1 MKNINFLTE
10 EFKTQNNVKT
20 YQDIINN
27 SFLNNETKKEYL
39 SHFKLY
45 ENYIADKNRNE
56 ILASYKEN
64 REANLF
70 NLYSPDNAWEY
81 ITNNKNLSDAT
92 KKQRLKQFINIL
104 RKATSDASLIYKGN
118 LPKNTKS
125 KIKHYITNDELINY
139 TNYLKSK
146 GLFETLLI
154 VELLYKF
161 GFRIGALAKV
171 KVKNLSKDN
180 NLILIEKNSQIIKKN
195 LLEETANKLRQ
206 LIKAQKASKMII
218 FFFQKNSPM
227 MNIKEV
233 NF

>member
-1 MKNINFLTE
+1 M
-10 EFKTQNNVKT
+10 
-20 YQDIINN
+20 
-27 SFLNNETKKEYL
+27 
-39 SHFKLY
+39 
-45 ENYIADKNRNE
+45 
-56 ILASYKEN
+56 
-64 REANLF
+64 F
-70 NLYSPDNAWEY
+70 NLYSPGNALEY

-104 RKATSDASLIYKGN
+104 RKATSDAYIIYKGN
-118 LPKNTKS
+118 LPKNTKT
-125 KIKHYITNDELINY
+125 KIQHYITNDELINY

-154 VELLYKF
+154 VELLLKF
-161 GFRIGALAKV
+161 GFRIDELAKV

-206 LIKAQKASKMII
+206 LIKAQKASKNDYL
-218 FFFQKNSPM
+218 FFQKNSPM